1 MEINMRLKD
10 FVERLENANA
20 TLDEIAEEI
29 DGSQSATAAVRAI
42 YVLGVVAGAYTQNYF
57 LTWGHEKI
65 SVHAASRIDLI
76 VTVLVSHAYL
86 FQFHRRWHGSSWY
99 R

>member
-1 MEINMRLKD
+1 MRLKD

-57 LTWGHEKI
+57 LTGI
-65 SVHAASRIDLI
+65 S
-76 VTVLVSHAYL
+76 TVLGIWNEYDRTERLRNRAQQLLST
-86 FQFHRRWHGSSWY
+86 
-99 R
+99 